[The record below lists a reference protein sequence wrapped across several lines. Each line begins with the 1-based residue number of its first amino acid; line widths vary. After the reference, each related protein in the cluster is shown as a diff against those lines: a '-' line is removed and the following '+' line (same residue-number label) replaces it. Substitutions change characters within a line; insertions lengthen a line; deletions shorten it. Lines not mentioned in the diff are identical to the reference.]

1 MLLSSAGSRLRVLE
15 SRQGDMEPARAGFQ
29 KIIVDILRRAPA
41 EDAALIAWRLICGS
55 TVDGRTTALD
65 FRNGVLR
72 VKVPD
77 ATWRANLEELAPQ
90 YLESLNRILKEKA
103 ESIVFVTEREEA
115 RKP

>member
-1 MLLSSAGSRLRVLE
+1 ME
-15 SRQGDMEPARAGFQ
+15 SARAGFH

-55 TVDGRTTALD
+55 TVNARTTALD

-77 ATWRANLEELAPQ
+77 ATWRANLQDFVPQ
-90 YLESLNRILKEKA
+90 YLESLNHILGDKA
-103 ESIVFVTEREEA
+103 ERIVFVTERENG
-115 RKP
+115 RKSK